1 MARGHAAEREARSER
16 LAEQARRE
24 KAALVDLDRAAARL
38 AAAEHRRAEVVAQ
51 ADAVVAAAAEAHQ
64 QALAHF
70 ARHAG
75 AERAASCSAWTHESC
90 AGSPRRPGRDQRRH
104 T

>member
-1 MARGHAAEREARSER
+1 MTEHGPERHARSER

-24 KAALVDLDRAAARL
+24 RAALIDLDRATARL
-38 AAAEHRRAEVVAQ
+38 AAAQHRHAEAVAD
-51 ADAVVAAAAEAHQ
+51 ADAVVAAAIEAHQ

-75 AERAASCSAWTHESC
+75 AERAAYLLGLDARELARISKR
-90 AGSPRRPGRDQRRH
+90 AGP
-104 T
+104 